1 MSNIV
6 DKKSVPVYR
15 DDELA
20 FLQNLSDPQFER
32 KRKDII
38 QMLKTAGL
46 KITIQAGLHIVNFLE
61 M

>member
-32 KRKDII
+32 KDII